1 MINKLPRLFIISLL
15 LLASNIQAKTITT
28 EEYARSAWGDIENV
42 EINTVK
48 INDSL
53 YLLYGVGGNIA
64 VSIGKDGVLIV
75 DDQLPLIFPKIE
87 KAIKR
92 LSKKDIIYTINTHWH
107 WDHAD
112 GNLALNTDIT
122 KIISHSN
129 ARKNMSEGGLIN
141 MGVTK
146 LNQDPYPE
154 EALPVITHDNGM
166 TLYFNDEKIDILHFG
181 PAHTTGDS
189 IIYFNNSNAIHFG
202 DVFFSDSYPF
212 IDVDNG
218 GSISG
223 VINFLEEATKIMDS
237 ETIVMPGHGNIANLS
252 DVIETIEML
261 KVVKS
266 KIANM
271 INEGKTLQEVFDAK
285 PTKEFDNKYDISSIG
300 YFIDRVYASLK
311 KDD

>member
-1 MINKLPRLFIISLL
+1 M
-15 LLASNIQAKTITT
+15 
-28 EEYARSAWGDIENV
+28 
-42 EINTVK
+42 
-48 INDSL
+48 
-53 YLLYGVGGNIA
+53 
-64 VSIGKDGVLIV
+64 
-75 DDQLPLIFPKIE
+75 
-87 KAIKR
+87 
-92 LSKKDIIYTINTHWH
+92 
-107 WDHAD
+107 
-112 GNLALNTDIT
+112 
-122 KIISHSN
+122 
-129 ARKNMSEGGLIN
+129 
-141 MGVTK
+141 
-146 LNQDPYPE
+146 
-154 EALPVITHDNGM
+154 ITHDKGM

-223 VINFLEEATKIMDS
+223 VINFLEEATKIMNS

-271 INEGKTLQEVFDAK
+271 INQGKTLKEVFDAK